1 MKLKKI
7 IAAVAAAA
15 VAVSTMAINAFAY
28 KVSEVDGNYFAYVKG
43 TEGWSNDT
51 GRPITDV
58 YGVTFHVKFNADDIA
73 NGVWIGGNI
82 GYNTDKENWK
92 VQEWANMDGK
102 PILADVENGTITY
115 KSSSP
120 VFQGTEEWAQLI
132 LQVYDGATVT
142 VESADLLDKDG
153 KPLSEE
159 AGAAAPAETEAAP
172 AETTAAPAETE
183 AAPADA
189 EEEAEPVEEEAA
201 PAEEEESAEEEAAP
215 AETEAAPAETAAAPA
230 AEATTTSAATGNT
243 AVASIAAVMAAAGIA
258 VIASRKRK

>member
-28 KVSEVDGNYFAYVKG
+28 KVSEDGGNYFAYVKG

-51 GRPITDV
+51 GRPVTDV
-58 YGVTFHVKFNADDIA
+58 YGVTFHVTFNADDIA
-73 NGVWIGGNI
+73 EGKWIGGNI
-82 GYNTDKENWK
+82 GYNSDKENWK
-92 VQEWANMDGK
+92 VQEWANMEGK

-132 LQVYDGATVT
+132 LQVYDGANVT

-159 AGAAAPAETEAAP
+159 AAAAAPAETEAAP
-172 AETTAAPAETE
+172 AETEAAPAENEADAEEEVEAAPAEEEAPAETE
-183 AAPADA
+183 AAP
-189 EEEAEPVEEEAA
+189 VE
-201 PAEEEESAEEEAAP
+201 
-215 AETEAAPAETAAAPA
+215 TTAAPA
-230 AEATTTSAATGNT
+230 AEATTTTPATGNT
-243 AVASIAAVMAAAGIA
+243 AAATVAAVMAIAGAVAIAA
-258 VIASRKRK
+258 KKKN